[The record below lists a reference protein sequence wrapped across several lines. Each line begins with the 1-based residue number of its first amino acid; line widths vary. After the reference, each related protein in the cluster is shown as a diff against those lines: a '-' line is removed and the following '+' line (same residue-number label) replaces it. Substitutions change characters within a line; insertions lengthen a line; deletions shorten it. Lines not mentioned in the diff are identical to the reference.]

1 MRRSFIRTGL
11 WLCRL
16 GGLFALARRITRR
29 RLRILCYHGFALED
43 EAQFRPSLFISPEEF
58 GQRMRFIARAGFPV
72 ISLDDAA
79 RLLDQDAI
87 DQAPVVLTIDDGF
100 HSVHS
105 LAAPALRQ
113 HGFPST
119 LYLTTY
125 YVEKGGPI
133 LQLAI
138 AYICWKSPLETVNLS
153 GMGLE
158 GARLAGEVKLDGEA
172 RGELAKGLFVAV
184 CESFDSEGR
193 ADFVRRFA
201 ARMEVD
207 YEALVASRKLSL
219 LTPEEV
225 AELQASGMDIEL
237 HTHRHILPEG
247 LNEGLREIGDNRASI
262 EGMTG
267 RTASHFCY
275 PSGIWSHDHF
285 AALRMAG
292 VRTATTCEAGLARHG
307 ADLLA
312 LPRVLDDSRVSQ
324 IEFEAELS
332 GITDLYRDLVGAG
345 KRKAASLSAYGNWVA
360 ETALPVLA
368 A

>member
-1 MRRSFIRTGL
+1 MRRSIIRTGL

-16 GGLFALARRITRR
+16 GGLFALARRATRR
-29 RLRILCYHGFALED
+29 RLRILCYHGFALND
-43 EAQFRPSLFISPEEF
+43 EARFRPSLFISPEEF
-58 GQRMRFIARAGFPV
+58 GQRMRHIARAGFPV
-72 ISLDDAA
+72 ISLNDAA
-79 RLLDQDAI
+79 RLLEQDAI
-87 DQAPVVLTIDDGF
+87 DEAPVVLTIDDGF
-100 HSVHS
+100 YSTRAV
-105 LAAPALRQ
+105 AAPVLAE

-138 AYICWKSPLETVNLS
+138 AYICWKSPLQSVNLS
-153 GMGLE
+153 GLGLE
-158 GARLAGEVKLDGEA
+158 SAGFAGVVLLDGDK
-172 RGELAKGLFVAV
+172 RSELAKELFVAV
-184 CESFDSEGR
+184 CETFDSEGR
-193 ADFVRRFA
+193 AAFVRRFA

-225 AELQASGMDIEL
+225 TELEASGMEIEL
-237 HTHRHILPEG
+237 HTHRHVLPEG
-247 LNEGLREIGDNRASI
+247 LDDGLREVLDNRASI
-262 EGMTG
+262 AGITG
-267 RTASHFCY
+267 REAKHFCY
-275 PSGIWSHDHF
+275 PSGVWSPARF
-285 AALRMAG
+285 ASLRLAG
-292 VRTATTCEAGLARHG
+292 VKTATTCEAGLARHG

-312 LPRVLDDSRVSQ
+312 LPRILDDSRVSQ